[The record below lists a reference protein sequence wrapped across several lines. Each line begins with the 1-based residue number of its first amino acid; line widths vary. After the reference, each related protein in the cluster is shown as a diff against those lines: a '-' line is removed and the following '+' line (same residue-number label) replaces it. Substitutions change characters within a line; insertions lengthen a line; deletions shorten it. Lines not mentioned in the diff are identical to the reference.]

1 MSYKIEKNGW
11 VYIHI
16 EGTPKER
23 GRQHGKHVG
32 KQLEECIK
40 TTKFNCLYDYGKS
53 WDFFIEAGIKLFK
66 PVIKNNYIE
75 TYE

>member
-32 KQLEECIK
+32 KQLEEFIRTSIK
-40 TTKFNCLYDYGKS
+40 KDLF
-53 WDFFIEAGIKLFK
+53 DFKGQGTFGGFLHLDFGQKVAKK
-66 PVIKNNYIE
+66 K
-75 TYE
+75 